1 MSVRIDKWL
10 WAVRAFKTRS
20 NAAEACRNGRVT
32 VNGSQVKPSREV
44 KCGDV
49 VSFKRMPVTYTYRI
63 IQEVSNRQGAK
74 NLEQYIE
81 NITPQ
86 EELDKLNAPNEMMF
100 FVRDRGAG
108 RPTKRDRR
116 VIDSAMEN
124 FFFDDGDDF
133 DDEE

>member
-74 NLEQYIE
+74 NLDQYIE

-86 EELDKLNAPNEMMF
+86 EELDH
-100 FVRDRGAG
+100 FVRRFAG
-108 RPTKRDRR
+108 RKVWQQVAIVDFCIVNPTW
-116 VIDSAMEN
+116 
-124 FFFDDGDDF
+124 
-133 DDEE
+133 